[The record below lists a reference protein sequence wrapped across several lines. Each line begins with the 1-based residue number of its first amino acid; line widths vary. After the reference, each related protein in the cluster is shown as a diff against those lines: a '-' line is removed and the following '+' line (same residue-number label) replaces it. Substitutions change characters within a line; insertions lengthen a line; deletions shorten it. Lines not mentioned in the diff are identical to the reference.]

1 MDVKE
6 RIWLCRMIEKMEL
19 QPEFSK
25 KIEIINVSGT
35 DDNTDEKEHRVR
47 K

>member
-1 MDVKE
+1 
-6 RIWLCRMIEKMEL
+6 MIEKMEL

-35 DDNTDEKEHRVR
+35 DAGTDKKEQRVR
-47 K
+47 T

>member
-1 MDVKE
+1 
-6 RIWLCRMIEKMEL
+6 MEL

-35 DDNTDEKEHRVR
+35 DTDTDKKEQ